1 MINDNGLD
9 ICTMDLAIKLK
20 KQYKDYSSS
29 DVVKSVNYYFY
40 TEDQR
45 AAWQRTVDL
54 SVLMASCQI
63 YMI

>member
-9 ICTMDLAIKLK
+9 ICTMDLAIKSK
-20 KQYKDYSSS
+20 KQYKDYSIQ

-45 AAWQRTVDL
+45 VAWQRTVDL
-54 SVLMASCQI
+54 PVLVSNQ
-63 YMI
+63 